1 MPMNAAAPCLFLR
14 AIGSHSW
21 WIKQSFEGARQVWG
35 AVRWWRCQRIGGAL
49 KGCRLVEHVSAIAFV
64 TQMLGALAE
73 LMRALAI
80 GGRASD
86 GEGLGH
92 CRI

>member
-1 MPMNAAAPCLFLR
+1 M
-14 AIGSHSW
+14 
-21 WIKQSFEGARQVWG
+21 
-35 AVRWWRCQRIGGAL
+35 IGG
-49 KGCRLVEHVSAIAFV
+49 
-64 TQMLGALAE
+64 LAE
-73 LMRALAI
+73 LLGSLAI